1 MEWQSPPCS
10 RFAPPCY
17 QASSWQQWMRPQQHQ
32 KCPILDNDDDVCLER
47 LRKSIGAPPGLEING
62 LGGPLVDAPSTPMP
76 ITPPPLPFPRY
87 VTPSLKLLE
96 DVGTGSSQFF
106 LMDTD
111 TDSVASSGLFSG
123 QEPYPPSLVDRS
135 SGEATSAVWSQ
146 TSEESPSLFF
156 NNKGSQK
163 HDKGKCTPCHFFQ
176 RKQGCINGA
185 KCRYCHLHDDMRDRP
200 DKRSRGKARKEV
212 DEWEQKECDSQTKIV
227 IAAKMATKDA
237 YTKMLLQRRLK
248 AMDDK
253 AQMSFQQV
261 AAGAIEQ
268 FA

>member
-1 MEWQSPPCS
+1 MESQFPPCS
-10 RFAPPCY
+10 RYAHPCY
-17 QASSWQQWMRPQQHQ
+17 QASSWQWKSPQQQQRWPACDHDSVVSSTW
-32 KCPILDNDDDVCLER
+32 LTN
-47 LRKSIGAPPGLEING
+47 SIGAPPGLEDLR
-62 LGGPLVDAPSTPMP
+62 LGSDLLDVPDRAMP
-76 ITPPPLPFPRY
+76 ITPTTLPLPRK
-87 VTPSLKLLE
+87 VTPSPKLLE
-96 DVGTGSSQFF
+96 GCQF
-106 LMDTD
+106 LSMESD
-111 TDSVASSGLFSG
+111 TDSVASSGLFSR
-123 QEPYPPSLVDRS
+123 LFDNL
-135 SGEATSAVWSQ
+135 
-146 TSEESPSLFF
+146 SEEAPSPTRAETPEERPDWFS
-156 NNKGSQK
+156 KGSQK

-176 RKQGCINGA
+176 RKQGCISGA

-237 YTKMLLQRRLK
+237 YTKMLLRRRLK